1 MELSAVL
8 LPKLYNKNVADA
20 AVPVESPQVMPGSIS
35 RLPLHIISVLKP
47 EPSFLIKMKTSFL
60 RHLSLTTAL
69 VLAAAS
75 QSSFA
80 QTTATTDPVG
90 FITLPIA
97 GGGTVASPKLTLVSP
112 TVVQPISWQGA
123 ITAVST
129 AGSGVNATTTIT
141 VSSTPTAP
149 FTVGQYQLN
158 GPNGNFYAEI
168 VTTSPNTHVTGATGA
183 ITSTPTTSSIVVSGN
198 LTTPNLYVQ
207 VGDIVRI
214 RKETT
219 IADIFGANNS
229 AGLNST
235 DDPSTADEILLYNG
249 ADSVSYFYYVGD
261 PSNPAGWYASASG
274 SPAGNTPIGVN
285 QGVVIKKKSAGNV
298 SVTANG
304 AVKTG
309 DTLFPVRNGLN
320 VLGTVSAKGFT
331 LDQSQLYTGNA
342 ATGIKASDDPSVADE
357 VTIYSGSTQTNYFYY
372 TGDVTNA
379 AGWYSSANGAPSGSV
394 TIAPGTSFVLKRKG
408 GVAFNWSLPSPTSF

>member
-97 GGGTVASPKLTLVSP
+97 GGGTIASPKLSLISP
-112 TVVQPISWQGA
+112 TVTQPMSWQGA
-123 ITAVST
+123 ITSVTTASGNTTIAVANTPFT
-129 AGSGVNATTTIT
+129 AGQ
-141 VSSTPTAP
+141 
-149 FTVGQYQLN
+149 FN
-158 GPNGNFYAEI
+158 GANGSFYAEI
-168 VTTSPNTHVTGATGA
+168 VTVTPNTHVTGALA
-183 ITSTPTTSSIVVSGN
+183 VITSTTTGSIIVTGN
-198 LTTPNLYVQ
+198 LVSPTVFAQ
-207 VGDIVRI
+207 AGDTLRI

-219 IADIFGANNS
+219 IADIFGVANT
-229 AGLNST
+229 AGLLAS
-235 DDPSTADEILLYNG
+235 DEGASADEVLIYDG
-249 ADSVSYFYYVGD
+249 ASSNSYFYYTGS
-261 PSNPAGWYASASG
+261 PGYPAGWYDTGFLLA
-274 SPAGNTPIGVN
+274 PGVAQN
-285 QGVVIKKKSAGNV
+285 VVIGLHQGLVVKRKTTGAL

-309 DTLFPVRNGLN
+309 NTLFPVVNGLN
-320 VLGTVSAKGFT
+320 VLGTVSAKGLTLGTSGLFT
-331 LDQSQLYTGNA
+331 GSATTGMKPSDEA
-342 ATGIKASDDPSVADE
+342 ATADE
-357 VTIYSGSTQTNYFYY
+357 ITIYSGANPTSYFYY
-372 TGDVTNA
+372 TGSPGFP
-379 AGWYSSANGAPSGSV
+379 AGWYDSAFLLAPGAADNV
-394 TIAPGTSFVLKRKG
+394 VIAPGTSFVVNRKG
-408 GVAFNWSLPSPTSF
+408 GSSYNWSLPSPTSF